1 MRSRLEHL
9 QGYQPPIPNQERLQ
23 ASWNGLPAA
32 HVTAPTGTRRVA
44 GVILEA
50 GARGGAERTVGEA
63 DTGASVGSSDLPI
76 LATPILLALC
86 EAATIDALS
95 GALPGGSTSVSMRVH
110 FDHVR
115 PIPVG
120 RPVFAA
126 ALLERVEGRRLTF
139 SVEARDEAGDLVGS
153 GRIVRIV
160 VDRQRFGERLPPAR

>member
-1 MRSRLEHL
+1 MVLE
-9 QGYQPPIPNQERLQ
+9 P
-23 ASWNGLPAA
+23 
-32 HVTAPTGTRRVA
+32 
-44 GVILEA
+44 
-50 GARGGAERTVGEA
+50 GARGGARRTVGET

-76 LATPILLALC
+76 LATPILLALG
-86 EAATIDALS
+86 EAATIDALA

-120 RPVFAA
+120 RPVFAT

-139 SVEARDEAGDLVGS
+139 SIEARDEAGDLVGS

-160 VDRQRFGERLPPAR
+160 VDRRRFEERIPPAQ

>member
-1 MRSRLEHL
+1 MAACPRA
-9 QGYQPPIPNQERLQ
+9 ER
-23 ASWNGLPAA
+23 
-32 HVTAPTGTRRVA
+32 VTAATAARRVA
-44 GVILEA
+44 TVVLEP
-50 GARGGAERTVGEA
+50 GARGSARRTVGEA

-86 EAATIDALS
+86 EAATVDALA

-160 VDRQRFGERLPPAR
+160 VDRRRFEERVPPAQ